1 MLKSMVGMMRVVRRL
16 IARRLIAR
24 KMTRRMSPSR
34 TIGKT
39 MLLIQ
44 NRKIGINDGYVLIVE
59 VWVDSTE
66 DVRYMLKMM
75 HLVIFNLRY
84 LLLPVNMILMLTLL
98 GRLLLIKNLNVMNF
112 LRIHV
117 LGQLLV
123 SLLILLLFGG

>member
-1 MLKSMVGMMRVVRRL
+1 M
-16 IARRLIAR
+16 AR

-44 NRKIGINDGYVLIVE
+44 NKKTGIDDGYVLIVE
-59 VWVDSTE
+59 VWVDFAE

-75 HLVIFNLRY
+75 LLVRLKLKY

-117 LGQLLV
+117 LGLLLV
-123 SLLILLLFGG
+123 SLLILFLFGG

>member
-1 MLKSMVGMMRVVRRL
+1 MMRVVRRL
-16 IARRLIAR
+16 IARRLMAR

-44 NRKIGINDGYVLIVE
+44 NKKTGIDDGYVLIVE
-59 VWVDSTE
+59 VWVDSAE
-66 DVRYMLKMM
+66 DVTYMLIMM
-75 HLVIFNLRY
+75 LSVRLNLRY
-84 LLLPVNMILMLTLL
+84 ILLPVNMILILTLL
-98 GRLLLIKNLNVMNF
+98 GRLLLIKILNVMNF

-117 LGQLLV
+117 LGLLLV